1 MTKKDGALLLG
12 IGVWNIG
19 IWGNFARNLRR
30 TAADP
35 TQDRPRAYYIAH
47 AGLIVANTAI
57 GGLLIGKGVGALA
70 SKG

>member
-19 IWGNFARNLRR
+19 IWGNFARNLLK

-35 TQDRPRAYYIAH
+35 EQERPKAYYIAH
-47 AGLIVANTAI
+47 NVLIASNVAI
-57 GGLLIGKGVGALA
+57 GGLLIGKGVEALTA
-70 SKG
+70 KD

>member
-19 IWGNFARNLRR
+19 IWGNFARNLRK

-35 TQDRPRAYYIAH
+35 AQHRPRAYYIAH
-47 AGLIVANTAI
+47 AGLIVANSAI
-57 GGLLIGKGVGALA
+57 GGLLIAKGAKSLKA
-70 SKG
+70 